1 VLILKA
7 INCIFNFKDLFF
19 SHKSLKLKKQLMAF
33 QINANV
39 EGKIKKQ
46 SMAEGEK
53 HTHVLHCGTDLK
65 SKSLKTAEI

>member
-1 VLILKA
+1 LKA

-33 QINANV
+33 KINANV

-46 SMAEGEK
+46 SVAEGEK
-53 HTHVLHCGTDLK
+53 HTHVVQ
-65 SKSLKTAEI
+65 I